1 MNKKNTTH
9 KIVTS
14 ALFSA
19 LICVAT
25 MVIKI
30 PSPLKGYVNIG
41 DCFVLLAGWTLSP
54 LYAFISAGL
63 GSALADVLSGYV
75 TYAPA
80 TFIIKGVMALILH
93 FGFKYLCKKTNS
105 TISQI
110 ISGIVAEVWMIV
122 GYFLFEGVLYGFIP
136 SLVNIPANAVQ
147 GVVGVVLG
155 SILIKFF
162 EKNKIDL

>member
-41 DCFVLLAGWTLSP
+41 DCFVLLAGWALSP

-93 FGFKYLCKKTNS
+93 FGFKILCKKTNNNLS
-105 TISQI
+105 QVIS
-110 ISGIVAEVWMIV
+110 SIVAEAWMIV
-122 GYFLFEGVLYGFIP
+122 GYFIFEGVLYGFIP
-136 SLVNIPANAVQ
+136 SLVNVPANAIQ
-147 GVVGVVLG
+147 GVVGIILG
-155 SILIKFF
+155 FILIKFF